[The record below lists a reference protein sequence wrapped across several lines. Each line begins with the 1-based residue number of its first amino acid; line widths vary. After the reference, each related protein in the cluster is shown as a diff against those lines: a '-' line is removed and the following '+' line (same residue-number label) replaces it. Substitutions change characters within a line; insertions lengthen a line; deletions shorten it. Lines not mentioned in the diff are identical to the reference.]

1 MSDTTKTSKEL
12 EHSRPFDVHTWSDH
26 QEANE
31 FVDLIHEK
39 HFHSSPLSKIRKKH
53 LKVVL
58 LDLYVKWREDPT
70 LLTGIHRGR
79 SHYLAGSRYN
89 ELHISYRVIAVIDR
103 LVELEL
109 LGFQKGIPGKDNWK
123 GGRTSRIWPREKLI
137 RHFLEAKFSLLD
149 VSYLHTVDDGGV
161 YVKGRESIILHD
173 AAKNDVAYK
182 DTPQTNSMREVLD
195 AYNFMLLWTHVD
207 CRHLDDPPQILKS
220 DGTQIPI
227 NQDRKFVRRI
237 FNDCSWRRGGRFYG
251 GWWQRI
257 NKEDRSKIMI
267 DGERTIEIDFSGH
280 HIALLYAQ
288 ENINYYEEFGF
299 RSDPYDISI
308 PEFIHHPKFSRKL
321 AKDTL
326 LIAVNARDERSAFP
340 AIRKKVKDDA
350 DKPHHPAKPKGLSL
364 TNDFLRRVLNLL
376 REKHP
381 LISDMFCSGAGIDL
395 QYTDSRITEHIIKHF
410 AMDRVATGGIPV
422 PVLSVHDSYIIAEE
436 YKDELWEE
444 MQIAWDKE
452 TSLKLDP
459 NKVGYLQ
466 SLSPQNTRA
475 IQHGYT
481 DELIEDDPEE
491 HQRLTALKEDDYV
504 SPRYIERFKTF
515 EKWRKK
521 GKASM

>member
-1 MSDTTKTSKEL
+1 MSDTTKTSEEL
-12 EHSRPFDVHTWSDH
+12 NHSRPFDVHTWSDH
-26 QEANE
+26 PEVNT

-58 LDLYVKWREDPT
+58 LDLYVTWKEDPF
-70 LLTGIHRGR
+70 LLTGIHRGKG
-79 SHYLAGSRYN
+79 SYIAGSRYN

-182 DTPQTNSMREVLD
+182 DTPQTDSMREVLD

-207 CRHLDDPPQILKS
+207 CRHLDDPPQI
-220 DGTQIPI
+220 PI

-237 FNDCSWRRGGRFYG
+237 FNNSDWEKGGRFYG
-251 GWWQRI
+251 GFWQLI
-257 NKEDRSKIMI
+257 SKEHRSKIMI

-364 TNDFLRRVLNLL
+364 TNDFLRSVLTLL
-376 REKHP
+376 QEKHSP
-381 LISDMFCSGAGIDL
+381 IADKFCSGAGVDL
-395 QYTDSRITEHIIKHF
+395 QYKDSQITEHIIKHF
-410 AMDRVATGGIPV
+410 AIDRVATGGIPV

-491 HQRLTALKEDDYV
+491 HQRLIASKEDDYV
-504 SPRYIERFKTF
+504 SPNYIERFKTF

>member
-58 LDLYVKWREDPT
+58 LDLYVTWKEDPT
-70 LLTGIHRGR
+70 LLTGIHRGKG
-79 SHYLAGSRYN
+79 SYIAGSRYID
-89 ELHISYRVIAVIDR
+89 LHISYRVIAVIDR

-182 DTPQTNSMREVLD
+182 DTPQTDSMREVLD

-267 DGERTIEIDFSGH
+267 DGERTIEIDFSGL
-280 HIALLYAQ
+280 HIVLLYAE
-288 ENINYYEEFGF
+288 ENINYYEEFCG
-299 RSDPYDISI
+299 SDPYDISI
-308 PEFIHHPKFSRKL
+308 PELTDHPDFSRWL
-321 AKDTL
+321 AKITI
-326 LIAVNARDERSAFP
+326 LIAVNARNETSAFG
-340 AIRKKVKDDA
+340 AIREKARDE
-350 DKPHHPAKPKGLSL
+350 PTKPKGRSL
-364 TNDFLRRVLNLL
+364 DNDFLRSVLTLL
-376 REKHP
+376 REKHSP
-381 LISDMFCSGAGIDL
+381 IADKFCSGAGVDL
-395 QYTDSRITEHIIKHF
+395 QYKDSQITEHIIKHF
-410 AMDRVATGGIPV
+410 AIDRVATGGIPV

-491 HQRLTALKEDDYV
+491 HQRLIASKEDDYV

>member
-26 QEANE
+26 PETNE
-31 FVDLIHEK
+31 FVDRIYKK

-58 LDLYVKWREDPT
+58 LDLYVTWKEDPT
-70 LLTGIHRGR
+70 LLTRIHRGKG
-79 SHYLAGSRYN
+79 SYIAGSRYN

-123 GGRTSRIWPREKLI
+123 GGRTSRIWPREKLR

-207 CRHLDDPPQILKS
+207 CRHLDDPSISKS
-220 DGTQIPI
+220 DGTSVHISQH
-227 NQDRKFVRRI
+227 RKFVRRI

-410 AMDRVATGGIPV
+410 AIDRVATGGIPV

-491 HQRLTALKEDDYV
+491 HQRLIASKEDDYV
-504 SPRYIERFKTF
+504 SPHYIERFKTF

>member
-1 MSDTTKTSKEL
+1 MSDTTKTSEEL
-12 EHSRPFDVHTWSDH
+12 NHSRPFDVHTWSDH
-26 QEANE
+26 PETNE
-31 FVDLIHEK
+31 FVDRIYKK
-39 HFHSSPLSKIRKKH
+39 HFSDPLSNIQRKH
-53 LKVVL
+53 LKPIL

-103 LVELEL
+103 LVGLEL
-109 LGFQKGIPGKDNWK
+109 IGLEKGYPGDNWSGK
-123 GGRTSRIWPREKLI
+123 GGRASRIWPREKLI
-137 RHFLEAKFSLLD
+137 RHFLEAKLNPLD
-149 VSYLHTVDDGGV
+149 VSYHKD
-161 YVKGRESIILHD
+161 KESIILHD
-173 AAKNDVAYK
+173 AAKDEVKYE
-182 DTPQTNSMREVLD
+182 DTPQTDSMREVLD

-207 CRHLDDPPQILKS
+207 CRHLDDPPQI
-220 DGTQIPI
+220 PI

-237 FNDCSWRRGGRFYG
+237 FNNSDWEKGGRFYG
-251 GWWQRI
+251 GFWQRI
-257 NKEDRSKIMI
+257 NKEHRSKIMI
-267 DGERTIEIDFSGH
+267 GGKRTIEIDFSGH

-491 HQRLTALKEDDYV
+491 HQRLIASKEDDYV
-504 SPRYIERFKTF
+504 SPYYIERFKTF